1 LIFTGHIFIL
11 KFLYSSFSPQA
22 AKSGFFYAGHMPF
35 ALSPAIT
42 IIIAIAIVVLSFGG
56 GFAVADWRKSGQL
69 EDLRGKNN
77 QLVDANDRCA
87 GDIKSAKAAMQAMT
101 AVSQERERQAQESMK
116 EAQPQVEKRTAII
129 TRIKALPAV
138 PLDQQCEAIKQEQIE
153 YVRERRGE

>member
-1 LIFTGHIFIL
+1 
-11 KFLYSSFSPQA
+11 
-22 AKSGFFYAGHMPF
+22 
-35 ALSPAIT
+35 
-42 IIIAIAIVVLSFGG
+42 
-56 GFAVADWRKSGQL
+56 
-69 EDLRGKNN
+69 
-77 QLVDANDRCA
+77 
-87 GDIKSAKAAMQAMT
+87 MT